1 MNKKTS
7 FQNVDLSWYRSGQ
20 GPALVLLH
28 GFTEDHRVWLH
39 ISAAL
44 SHQYTVIL
52 PDLHGSGGSGW
63 PEGGS
68 SMEQMAVAVM
78 AVLDIENIETAVVIG
93 HSMGGYVT
101 LALGERYPDR
111 FSALGLFCSHPFADD
126 EIKRANRD
134 RTMALIHEKGNGQF
148 INAFIPGLFA
158 PENMSAMANVIETLK
173 SINLG
178 FSPDAHIMQLQAM
191 RNRIDRS
198 PLMLKWIKPMLVVGG
213 VADPILPYSNVLK
226 AASLAPITI
235 FHGIPA
241 AGHMVHYEK
250 PEKTIALLDEFMKFT
265 LT

>member
-7 FQNVDLSWYRSGQ
+7 FQNVDLSWHSSGQ

-44 SHQYTVIL
+44 SHHYTVIL
-52 PDLHGSGGSGW
+52 PDLPGSGGSAW

-68 SMEQMAVAVM
+68 NMEQMAESVI
-78 AVLDIENIETAVVIG
+78 AVLDAENIKTAVVIG

-101 LALGERYPDR
+101 LALGELYPDR

-126 EIKRANRD
+126 ETKRSNRD
-134 RTMALIHEKGNGQF
+134 RTIALIREKGNGQF
-148 INAFIPGLFA
+148 INTFIPGLFA
-158 PENMSAMANVIETLK
+158 PENMQNMGAVIETLK
-173 SINLG
+173 TINLS
-178 FSPDAHIMQLQAM
+178 FSSEAHIMQLQAM
-191 RNRIDRS
+191 RNRVDRS
-198 PLMLKWIKPMLVVGG
+198 AIMLKWIKPMLVVGG
-213 VADPILPYSNVLK
+213 VSDPILPYSNVLK
-226 AASLAPITI
+226 AAALAPITV
-235 FHGIPA
+235 FHGIPG